1 MTRICILI
9 LIIFLSIDLSAE
21 RINGPANIRIEP
33 QKEVFV
39 SLFDSVEVRCTELK
53 DNWFQIVFT
62 IKVSE
67 DIYENQKQIKK
78 GEKLF
83 DFNGKEI
90 GIAITDIPLS
100 TSSSWSSGG
109 APGNPKRFGIE
120 IYGYT
125 HKDNI
130 YSWSIPENPLNKI
143 ISENKNNL
151 TLETFNKFIND
162 FKFEKYGLLKNLAPN
177 LIEYMIHENDIDD
190 LSPID
195 RIRLIFEGQKLIA
208 IVHSR
213 NLNTT
218 DFKTLNIQRDM
229 KLTIFALP
237 KDMDEK
243 TFIEINNKAYW
254 GVY

>member
-1 MTRICILI
+1 MIRLCILI
-9 LIIFLSIDLSAE
+9 SILFLTIDLSAE
-21 RINGPANIRIEP
+21 MINGPANIRIEA

-39 SLFDSVEVRCTELK
+39 SLFDSVEVRCAELK

-67 DIYENQKQIKK
+67 DIYENQRQINK

-90 GIAITDIPLS
+90 GIAIADIPLNI
-100 TSSSWSSGG
+100 SSSWSSGG
-109 APGNPKRFGIE
+109 TPGNPKRFGME

-130 YSWSIPENPLNKI
+130 YNWSIPENPLNEI
-143 ISENKNNL
+143 ISDNKNNL
-151 TLETFNKFIND
+151 TLVAFNKFINE
-162 FKFEKYGLLKNLAPN
+162 FKFENNGLLKELAPF
-177 LIEYMIHENDIDD
+177 LTEYMIYENDIDD
-190 LSPID
+190 PSPLD

-213 NLNTT
+213 NLGTT
-218 DFKTLNIQRDM
+218 DFRIVNIQRNM

-237 KDMDEK
+237 KNMDEK
-243 TFIEINNKAYW
+243 TLIEINNKAYL
-254 GVY
+254 GVD